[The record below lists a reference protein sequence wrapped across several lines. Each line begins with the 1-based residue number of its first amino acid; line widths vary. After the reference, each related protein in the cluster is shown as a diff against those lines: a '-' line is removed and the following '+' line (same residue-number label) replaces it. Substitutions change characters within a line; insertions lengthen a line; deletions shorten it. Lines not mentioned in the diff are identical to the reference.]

1 MKNYNVKKLRYRIS
15 RFVAHCLPDKLYL
28 SIKFYTKMGY
38 WMNWKKPQTFCEKI
52 QWLKIYNRHEEYTEM
67 VDKYAVKKYVAQ
79 RIGQEFLI
87 PTLGIFDNIDDIDF
101 SKLPDKFVLK
111 CTHDSGGLI
120 VCRDKNKL
128 NIEATKEKL
137 RKGLERT
144 YIIQNREYPYKQ
156 VPRRIIAEE
165 YIQTDSGSDLIDYKF
180 FCFNGRAEYCQVIAN
195 RTTDE
200 SIDFYNRNWEHQEF
214 IGLLPTAHH
223 APTEHDMPKNYN
235 KMLNIADKL
244 ASEISSPFVRI
255 DLYNV
260 KGKIYFGEITF
271 FPATGIGQ
279 FRPAEW
285 DLRLGEMI
293 KL

>member
-38 WMNWKKPQTFCEKI
+38 WMNWKNPQTFCEKI
-52 QWLKIYNRHEEYTEM
+52 QWLKIYNRHAEYTEM
-67 VDKYAVKKYVAQ
+67 VDKDAVKKYVAQ
-79 RIGQEFLI
+79 RIGQEFII
-87 PTLGIFDNIDDIDF
+87 PTLGVYDTVDDIDF
-101 SKLPDKFVLK
+101 SKLPNKFVLK

-120 VCRDKNKL
+120 VCRDKRTL

-137 RKGLERT
+137 RKGLKRT

-156 VPRRIIAEE
+156 VARRIIAEE

-223 APTEHDMPKNYN
+223 APTSHDMPENYN

-260 KGKIYFGEITF
+260 RGKIYFGEITF
-271 FPATGIGQ
+271 FPATGIGK
-279 FRPAEW
+279 FRPVEW
-285 DLRLGEMI
+285 DLRLGKMI